1 MCPTVAIV
9 VTKPSDA
16 VTGEDRDT
24 VEITADRLFHPVLGE
39 RLTRC
44 IHSLPKIAAAF
55 MPSW

>member
-1 MCPTVAIV
+1 MRPTVAII
-9 VTKPSDA
+9 VTTPSDA

-24 VEITADRLFHPVLGE
+24 VETTTDRLFHPVLGE

-55 MPSW
+55 VPNW